1 MDSKTKWLI
10 GGFVYLLGAMG
21 TFFVTVGEV
30 RQTTSS
36 DVDAVGEAAL
46 RSLLWPIELLRLVF
60 AFL

>member
-10 GGFVYLLGAMG
+10 VGFVYMLGVMG

-30 RQTTSS
+30 RKTTYS

-46 RSLLWPIELLRLVF
+46 RAAVWPVELIKMVL
-60 AFL
+60 